1 MSCIE
6 NAGKPTAM
14 LHRRRSLRTAV
25 VVLCSVLLGV
35 TPASAT
41 PVETL
46 PDVSARRPRIAWD
59 PIPYARERRQQMA
72 AYSARH
78 YGRRRWQLRRRRV
91 IVLHFTAGSSYQSAW
106 NTFAA
111 NSPARGELPGV
122 CTHYVVP
129 RGGVVHQLVRLGVR
143 CRHAVGLNHR
153 SIGIEMVQPLGRG
166 SHWAAQRILHRR
178 AQIRS
183 VLRLVRYLRGRFNVP
198 MRHVIGHSMANSNRY
213 FKDLQ
218 GWRNDHTDWLWR
230 DVRVFRRRLA
240 RIS

>member
-6 NAGKPTAM
+6 GAGKPTAPI
-14 LHRRRSLRTAV
+14 RRRRRRAAV
-25 VVLCSVLLGV
+25 VLLCGVLLA
-35 TPASAT
+35 TAPAYAT
-41 PVETL
+41 PMAAQDAAV
-46 PDVSARRPRIAWD
+46 RRPRVEWD
-59 PIPYARERRQQMA
+59 PIPYSGERKRQMA

-78 YGRRRWQLRRRRV
+78 YGHRRWRLRHRRV
-91 IVLHFTAGSSYQSAW
+91 IVLHFTAGSSYGSAW
-106 NTFAA
+106 NTFAS

-129 RGGVVHQLVRLGVR
+129 RGGVIHQLVRLGTR

-166 SHWAAQRILHRR
+166 SHWAAQRIMQRR

-183 VLRLVRYLRGRFNVP
+183 VLRLVRYLRARFDVP
-198 MRHVIGHSMANSNRY
+198 MRHVIGHAMANSSPF
-213 FKDLQ
+213 FKDLR
-218 GWRNDHTDWLWR
+218 GWRNDHTDWLRR
-230 DVRVFRRRLA
+230 DVREFRRRLA